1 MFNERNGHKNGEEG
15 VASGEV
21 QKEARLRA
29 EDGSVRLPSPGL
41 GIAAVVQCK
50 TPLR

>member
-1 MFNERNGHKNGEEG
+1 MFNERNGHRNGEAG

-29 EDGSVRLPSPGL
+29 EEGSVRLPSPGL
-41 GIAAVVQCK
+41 GIAGVVQCK
-50 TPLR
+50 TPVR